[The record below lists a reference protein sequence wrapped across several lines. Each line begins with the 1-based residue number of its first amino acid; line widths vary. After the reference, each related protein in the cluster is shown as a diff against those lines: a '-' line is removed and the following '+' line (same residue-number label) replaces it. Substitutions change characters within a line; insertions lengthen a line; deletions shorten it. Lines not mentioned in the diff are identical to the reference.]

1 MYKSTLYIQVFKIRD
16 YKVVLH
22 DNIEINDVIIS
33 EIDDTL
39 TQIITQYYV
48 ENKDIPKKIYV
59 KLEDISSLESVS
71 QYITNI
77 KQSKV
82 EVLMPKR
89 GEKLQLIE
97 MVENNIK
104 INIEESK
111 NNVIEDLKDMLDISN
126 ELNSIECYDISNLKN
141 EYIVGCMIRFE
152 DGKLNKSMYRKFKI
166 KSTIEQNDPLC
177 IYEVLSRRLNHS
189 QEWLLP
195 DLLLIDGGKTQL
207 AAAKR
212 ALDENNENI
221 PIFGMVKNDNHRTR
235 GIIDLNGKLID
246 LNKDPTN
253 QLNKRVLKFLTF
265 LQDEVHRFTIS
276 YHRSLRDKVN
286 KE

>member
-1 MYKSTLYIQVFKIRD
+1 MY
-16 YKVVLH
+16 
-22 DNIEINDVIIS
+22 
-33 EIDDTL
+33 
-39 TQIITQYYV
+39 
-48 ENKDIPKKIYV
+48 
-59 KLEDISSLESVS
+59 
-71 QYITNI
+71 
-77 KQSKV
+77 
-82 EVLMPKR
+82 
-89 GEKLQLIE
+89 
-97 MVENNIK
+97 
-104 INIEESK
+104 
-111 NNVIEDLKDMLDISN
+111 
-126 ELNSIECYDISNLKN
+126 
-141 EYIVGCMIRFE
+141 
-152 DGKLNKSMYRKFKI
+152 
-166 KSTIEQNDPLC
+166 
-177 IYEVLSRRLNHS
+177 VLSRRLNHS